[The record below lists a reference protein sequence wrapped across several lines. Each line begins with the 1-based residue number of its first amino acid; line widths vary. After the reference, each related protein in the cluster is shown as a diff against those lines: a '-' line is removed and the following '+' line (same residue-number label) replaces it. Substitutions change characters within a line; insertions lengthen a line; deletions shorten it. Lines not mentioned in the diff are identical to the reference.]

1 MNCFVTGGAGFIG
14 SNLVDKLISL
24 GSKVTIFDNFSTGK
38 KDFVNES
45 AVCHIGN
52 ILQYDWMQE
61 CMKGNDIVFHF
72 AAHAD
77 VRYGVDYPEVDL
89 YENTIGTS
97 NVLKAMKEN
106 GIDKIVFPST
116 GSIYGENIIPTPE
129 NAPMPIQT
137 SFYGASKLAGE
148 GLIQAYCEAYGFK
161 CWIYRF
167 VSILGERYTHGHV
180 YDFYMQLK
188 EHPDK
193 LFVLGNGEQRKSY
206 LYVKDCVDGIL
217 WGMDWANDRI
227 NIFNLGKDFTF
238 SVDDSIDV
246 ITSYLGVNPEIEY
259 SSNENKGWVGDIPHI
274 LLDCTKIKNLGWI
287 PEVNITKSIQKTLDW
302 LKGNR

>member
-1 MNCFVTGGAGFIG
+1 
-14 SNLVDKLISL
+14 
-24 GSKVTIFDNFSTGK
+24 
-38 KDFVNES
+38 
-45 AVCHIGN
+45 
-52 ILQYDWMQE
+52 
-61 CMKGNDIVFHF
+61 
-72 AAHAD
+72 
-77 VRYGVDYPEVDL
+77 
-89 YENTIGTS
+89 
-97 NVLKAMKEN
+97 
-106 GIDKIVFPST
+106 VFPST

-188 EHPDK
+188 EHSDK

-217 WGMDWANDRI
+217 WGMDWTNDRI

>member
-1 MNCFVTGGAGFIG
+1 
-14 SNLVDKLISL
+14 
-24 GSKVTIFDNFSTGK
+24 
-38 KDFVNES
+38 
-45 AVCHIGN
+45 
-52 ILQYDWMQE
+52 
-61 CMKGNDIVFHF
+61 
-72 AAHAD
+72 
-77 VRYGVDYPEVDL
+77 
-89 YENTIGTS
+89 
-97 NVLKAMKEN
+97 
-106 GIDKIVFPST
+106 
-116 GSIYGENIIPTPE
+116 
-129 NAPMPIQT
+129 
-137 SFYGASKLAGE
+137 
-148 GLIQAYCEAYGFK
+148 
-161 CWIYRF
+161 
-167 VSILGERYTHGHV
+167 
-180 YDFYMQLK
+180 MQLK
-188 EHPDK
+188 EHSDK